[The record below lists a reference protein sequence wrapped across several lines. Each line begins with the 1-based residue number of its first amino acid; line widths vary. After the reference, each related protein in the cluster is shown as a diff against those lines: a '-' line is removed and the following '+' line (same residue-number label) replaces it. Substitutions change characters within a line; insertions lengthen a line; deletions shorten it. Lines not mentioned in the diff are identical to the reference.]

1 MSSRIATGAV
11 LLAPREPIVLREL
24 EIDDPAS
31 SEVVV
36 RIVASGV
43 CHTDAHV
50 WHRDGWGHDFPI
62 LLGHEG
68 AGVVEEVGDAVTDL
82 RPGDRV
88 VISYR
93 IPCGACRACTS
104 GERPQC
110 RAPLVAGPRMRLAG
124 SDQYLNPV
132 LGTGTF
138 TTRTVVDASQAIKV
152 PDALPLE
159 KACLLACGVI
169 TGMGAALRTSPVWPG
184 ASVAVIG
191 CGGVGLSVIQGARVA
206 GASRIIAVDTS
217 SAKLDTARRFG
228 ATDVVDASAGDV
240 VQRVR
245 ALGDDGV
252 DFAYDAVGAPSCVQQ
267 VVDVLGDAGTATL
280 IGIPAENAAI
290 QLNATTVFM
299 GAQAIRVC
307 HGGNSEPAEFLPYL
321 AELYLRGQL
330 DLDTMVTQTIT
341 LDGVQEAFAA
351 MENGEVI
358 RSVIVFENEPPHQPA
373 SSD

>member
-11 LLAPREPIVLREL
+11 LLAPHEPVVLREL

-31 SEVVV
+31 GEVVV

-43 CHTDAHV
+43 CHTDVHV

-68 AGVVEEVGDAVTDL
+68 AGVVEEVGDAVTDV
-82 RPGDRV
+82 RPGDRI

-93 IPCGACRACTS
+93 VPCGACRACTR

-110 RAPLVAGPRMRLAG
+110 RSPLWAGPRMRLAR
-124 SDQYLNPV
+124 SDRYLNPV

-138 TTRTVVDASQAIKV
+138 TTRTVVDARQAIKV

-159 KACLLACGVI
+159 WACLLACGVI

-191 CGGVGLSVIQGARVA
+191 CGGVGLSVIQGARIA

-217 SAKLDTARRFG
+217 SARLDTARRFG

-252 DFAYDAVGAPSCVQQ
+252 DFAYDAVGAPSCLQQ

-290 QLNATTVFM
+290 QLDATTILWARKLSVYVT
-299 GAQAIRVC
+299 AATPSRLSSCRTLRNSISE
-307 HGGNSEPAEFLPYL
+307 GNS
-321 AELYLRGQL
+321 
-330 DLDTMVTQTIT
+330 TST
-341 LDGVQEAFAA
+341 LW
-351 MENGEVI
+351 
-358 RSVIVFENEPPHQPA
+358 
-373 SSD
+373 